1 MFRGNE
7 RIKEEGHATDLF
19 CREARRFIEQN
30 RQRPFF
36 LYVPFNAPHGASTFD
51 KNTRQAPE
59 RYLNMY
65 GGTLDWKTQLKA
77 LITQMDDCIG
87 GIMALLKQLGLD
99 GNTMVLFSSDNG
111 GSGGSL
117 NAPLR
122 AGKATMF
129 EGGLRV
135 PLIARWPGR
144 IPAGRVTDE
153 FAASLEYFPT
163 FLAAAGASP
172 PQCVKLDGY
181 NLLPMLEG
189 KGKSKRREMFWHRT
203 SSDSKGARVD
213 NWKWVAD
220 QGKGGLFDLSRDIGE
235 KHDLS
240 AERPEILKMV
250 KDRYD
255 AWWKE
260 MQAAE
265 PRGPFR
271 DYQP

>member
-1 MFRGNE
+1 
-7 RIKEEGHATDLF
+7 
-19 CREARRFIEQN
+19 
-30 RQRPFF
+30 
-36 LYVPFNAPHGASTFD
+36 
-51 KNTRQAPE
+51 
-59 RYLNMY
+59 
-65 GGTLDWKTQLKA
+65 
-77 LITQMDDCIG
+77 
-87 GIMALLKQLGLD
+87 
-99 GNTMVLFSSDNG
+99 
-111 GSGGSL
+111 
-117 NAPLR
+117 
-122 AGKATMF
+122 
-129 EGGLRV
+129 
-135 PLIARWPGR
+135 
-144 IPAGRVTDE
+144 VTDE

-172 PQCVKLDGY
+172 PQGVKLDGY

-189 KGKSKRREMFWHRT
+189 KGKSQRREMFWHRT

-220 QGKGGLFDLSRDIGE
+220 QGKGGLFDLSKDIGE